1 MTIEKVFFTKVRLKI
16 YHLSSFN
23 GILLVYSYYQIWETP
38 FPKPILYK
46 LSDEEPSI
54 ANQSFLPAFQEVKF
68 WYDYYFIANSSKN
81 KLEVLRVC

>member
-46 LSDEEPSI
+46 SELLKS
-54 ANQSFLPAFQEVKF
+54 L
-68 WYDYYFIANSSKN
+68 Y
-81 KLEVLRVC
+81 C